1 MDFSCKSILSW
12 GILPI
17 CNSLYTFVVSLAW
30 NRHIMNWNSFTPL
43 KVNATGSYL
52 IYAAKEKAYQQKFF
66 EKKLPKI
73 KSSLYNLCQTEF
85 FCKETL

>member
-1 MDFSCKSILSW
+1 
-12 GILPI
+12 
-17 CNSLYTFVVSLAW
+17 
-30 NRHIMNWNSFTPL
+30 MNWNSFTPL

-52 IYAAKEKAYQQKFF
+52 IYAAKEKVYQQKFF
-66 EKKLPKI
+66 EFEKNLPKI